1 MSLAGI
7 WENEYGSRMTLSL
20 ADSNLIVGK
29 YESTTGSTG
38 EYRVVGY
45 QASGE
50 PTPSGGQPCAL
61 AIDWHSVVAG
71 PPDNSWHWVSG
82 LSGQLSIQ
90 ASGEQLVLS
99 HAMVAS
105 VAFPGL
111 AQAGTYIDKLIYTR
125 VGAQG
130 EIAGDPL
137 PAGEVLADNPLVG
150 SWYAPDRTALLIQ
163 SVVPYA
169 DNAFGY
175 VFGKLIW
182 NGGPSLLYGVT
193 DINAASAGLGLQ
205 SVSIVGLPSDAGG
218 PAVSLAGTL
227 DLSRGV
233 LSLLNQNS
241 SSTAPDATYV
251 ETTIACKT
259 FTKQ

>member
-20 ADSNLIVGK
+20 ADPNLIVGK

-38 EYRVVGY
+38 EYRVIGY
-45 QASGE
+45 QASAD
-50 PTPSGGQPCAL
+50 PTSSAGQACAL

-82 LSGQLSIQ
+82 LSGQLSLQ
-90 ASGEQLVLS
+90 SSGEQLVLS

-125 VGAQG
+125 VGEQHDIPA
-130 EIAGDPL
+130 EPL
-137 PAGEVLADNPLVG
+137 PGEEVLADNPLVG
-150 SWYAPDRTALLIQ
+150 SWFAQDGTALLIQ

-169 DNAFGY
+169 GNAFGY

-193 DINAASAGLGLQ
+193 DINAGSAGLDLQ

-218 PAVSLAGTL
+218 PAISLAGTL
-227 DLSRGV
+227 DLSSGV
-233 LSLLNQNS
+233 LTLLDQNS

-251 ETTIACKT
+251 ETTISSKT
-259 FTKQ
+259 FTRQ